1 MRWPGDFWRIFA
13 PTALMSM
20 ALAIL
25 CTSGAIYLYRQQTH
39 SAEVL
44 GENIGSRRA
53 AGDLEEAVQDVMAL
67 HRNKVA
73 QVEPILERVREHLS
87 KIASYADKPAEKE
100 LTGQIAAAFDKYVAV
115 RNSAMAEDHFKAL
128 AILEQEVVPACLALR
143 RFNVDQVE
151 VSQQQHLQALRW
163 MAWGLGGVGF
173 VASMAGL
180 ILGYGVM
187 RGLRRSFH
195 QLRVRVQDAADKL
208 GPELPPV
215 EWSEGGFDELQ
226 ERMNGVVK
234 QIEQTVLTL
243 QQREREV
250 LRAEQLAAVGQLAA
264 GVAHEIR
271 NPLTSIKLLVQ
282 AGRDD
287 RQTGL
292 QSDDLAV
299 IEHEIR
305 RMERTLQTFIDFAR
319 PPRLERARHNLSEL
333 VDRAL
338 KLVRTR
344 AAKQAVSIQF
354 EPPLELVE
362 SDVDGSQLQQVLIN
376 LILNALDVM
385 PNGGRLEVR
394 LERGA
399 GNAQTITVR
408 DDGPGISAT
417 LLPRLFEPF
426 VSSKQTGLGL
436 GLVVSKRIV
445 EEHGG
450 TLRGGNRPEGGAAFI
465 VRLPPSGS
473 AA

>member
-1 MRWPGDFWRIFA
+1 
-13 PTALMSM
+13 
-20 ALAIL
+20 
-25 CTSGAIYLYRQQTH
+25 
-39 SAEVL
+39 
-44 GENIGSRRA
+44 
-53 AGDLEEAVQDVMAL
+53 
-67 HRNKVA
+67 
-73 QVEPILERVREHLS
+73 
-87 KIASYADKPAEKE
+87 
-100 LTGQIAAAFDKYVAV
+100 
-115 RNSAMAEDHFKAL
+115 
-128 AILEQEVVPACLALR
+128 
-143 RFNVDQVE
+143 
-151 VSQQQHLQALRW
+151 
-163 MAWGLGGVGF
+163 
-173 VASMAGL
+173 MAGL
-180 ILGYGVM
+180 ILGFGVM

-292 QSDDLAV
+292 QSDDMAV

-408 DDGPGISAT
+408 DNGPGIAPT

>member
-13 PTALMSM
+13 PTAIMSL
-20 ALAIL
+20 ALALL

-44 GENIGSRRA
+44 DENIGSRRA
-53 AGDLEEAVQDVMAL
+53 AGDLEEALHDVVVL
-67 HRNKVA
+67 HQHKVA
-73 QVEPILERVREHLS
+73 QVEPILDRVRTHLTS
-87 KIASYADKPAEKE
+87 IAGFADKQEEKV
-100 LTGQIAAAFDKYVAV
+100 LADQVIATFEKYVSA
-115 RNSAMAEDHFKAL
+115 RNSALPEDDAKAL
-128 AILEQEVVPACLALR
+128 AILEQQVIPACLNLR
-143 RFNVDQVE
+143 RFNADQVD
-151 VSQQQHLQALRW
+151 VSKLEHLQALRA

-180 ILGYGVM
+180 VLGYGVM
-187 RGLRRSFH
+187 RGLRRSIH

-215 EWSEGGFDELQ
+215 VWTEGGLDELQ
-226 ERMNGVVK
+226 ERMKGVVK
-234 QIEQTVLTL
+234 QIEQIVLTL

-287 RQTGL
+287 KQSGL
-292 QSDDLAV
+292 QSDDMAV

-354 EPPLELVE
+354 QPPFEPIE
-362 SDVDGSQLQQVLIN
+362 SDVDGGQLQQVLIN

-385 PNGGRLEVR
+385 PNGGQLDVR

-408 DDGPGISAT
+408 DNGPGIAPT